1 MEMKMFRA
9 TTSIEI
15 AKMEPAMNEWLKTL
29 PTNIGVFRSDTAYC
43 SLDGVPSVV
52 VTVFWDVR

>member
-9 TTSIEI
+9 STSLEI
-15 AKMEPAMNEWLKTL
+15 AKMEPAVNEWLKSL
-29 PTNIGVFRSDTAYC
+29 PPNAALFRTDTAYC

-52 VTVFWDVR
+52 ISIFWEIR